1 MNLVRQCFPR
11 MTVYEMN
18 ERETKEI
25 ATSCTKSEEGFWH
38 NLRKYLREYA
48 EVTGIHGFR
57 YVAEKRS
64 TPEKIIWSLLLI
76 FSLCGCIYMIAEIVY
91 KYENSPVVVSFAT
104 EDTPLY
110 QIPFPAVTICPEGKY
125 SKKAFN
131 YSDVYYRLKY
141 QKSVDKT
148 NLTMFHHLSLL
159 CEETDLDV
167 RFENVTLDNQFFKTI
182 SETKINLTDMFT
194 VCSYNGEYQCEK
206 LFTPV
211 IIDEGLCYSFN
222 IFGREDIFKD
232 HMYNYEQYY
241 HVPQKIAD
249 FFDMETGYKENVG
262 VDTYPR
268 RALMSGVGNGLTIFF
283 KFDEEIDDPLCTG
296 PLQGFRVLIHSPWD
310 VPLLKTH
317 YFRMPSNKVVAA
329 AMEAELVQ
337 TSEDL
342 RKFKPKKRKCYMHDE
357 RPLKYFK
364 MYTQSNC
371 LLECRTNHTL
381 KKCGCVQY
389 FMPRD
394 NTTRICGNRF
404 AACVLYAE
412 HSLIKIQMEANVR
425 GYHFCDCQPAC
436 SNLKFSIETSQD
448 EYYEKE
454 FLESLKRTDTGSSST
469 AWSLLHI
476 YFKEEQVTTMERN
489 ELYGIS
495 DLISNFGGL
504 LGLFTGFSLLSTF
517 ELLYFCSL
525 RIFCNK
531 KIYGKWSGP

>member
-1 MNLVRQCFPR
+1 
-11 MTVYEMN
+11 MTVYEIN
-18 ERETKEI
+18 QRETKEI

-64 TPEKIIWSLLLI
+64 TTEKIIWSLLLM

-125 SKKAFN
+125 SKEVFN
-131 YSDVYYRLKY
+131 FSDVYYRLNSG
-141 QKSVDKT
+141 KSVDKT
-148 NLTMFHHLSLL
+148 NLTMFHHLSLV
-159 CEETDLDV
+159 CEDTDV
-167 RFENVTLDNQFFKTI
+167 YVTYENGTLDNQLFKTI
-182 SETKINLTDMFT
+182 SETKIDPTDMFAI
-194 VCSYNGEYQCEK
+194 CYYNDESECEK

-222 IFGREDIFKD
+222 IFGRDDIFND
-232 HMYNYEQYY
+232 HVYNYEQYY
-241 HVPQKIAD
+241 HVPRKVAD
-249 FFDMETGYKENVG
+249 YFDMETGYKENVG
-262 VDTYPR
+262 VVTYPR
-268 RALMSGVGNGLTIFF
+268 RALMSGVDNGFTVFF
-283 KFDEEIDDPLCTG
+283 NFDEKFDDPLCTG
-296 PLQGFRVLIHSPWD
+296 PLHGFRVLIHSPWD
-310 VPLLKTH
+310 VPLLRKH

-342 RKFKPKKRKCYMHDE
+342 RKFGPRKRKCYMHDE

-381 KKCGCVQY
+381 TKCGCVEY
-389 FMPRD
+389 FMPR
-394 NTTRICGNRF
+394 NKTTAICGYPLLD
-404 AACVLYAE
+404 CLEKAE
-412 HSLIKIQMEANVR
+412 DNFIKTQMEYNIN
-425 GYHFCDCQPAC
+425 GSSYCDCQPAC

-448 EYYEKE
+448 NYYEKE
-454 FLESLKRTDTGSSST
+454 FLKSLKYADTGNNST

-495 DLISNFGGL
+495 DLISSFGGV

-517 ELLYFCSL
+517 EILYFCSL
-525 RIFCNK
+525 SIFCNK
-531 KIYGKWSGP
+531 KIYGRWSGP